1 MNLAAIADLVTK
13 RVGMVG
19 ANDVLACK
27 TFLTQRHDQ
36 LYRSKLW
43 KDSIIEY
50 VLPIDPTVVYQ
61 PNFPFLPT
69 KGVLVLPPIF
79 AHVLASRTSEH
90 KLDIQRPM
98 LFYRIDQD
106 EFVKT
111 GEPLDY
117 FLMPAVAWDFD
128 TAQNLTLQGTQ
139 GGDIG
144 QAVNLTTLSAADAV
158 SELINQYLLQ
168 NTYLAAGQTGT
179 IQKLNKPA
187 TQNQVV
193 LGVWYTLNTAALT
206 YIMNGNPGP
215 TQVVVPVVQ
224 GQTYQIIVGANES
237 QGQLGNGNAI
247 INLNAVGQ
255 TVVLVAAGS
264 TLLFNPPPG
273 DQVIYLGPPP
283 FAFTSTVQLWEPILT
298 LNPTD
303 TDAPQRQ
310 RIRFLDIPTA
320 ATTVRVLG
328 KRTTPAFMADTD
340 TPGVNGMEGPLI
352 GMAYYD
358 MLLRDERGGTK
369 EATDALEEAGGLLKQ
384 LEGEEVYQGAS
395 NTRILPESGLG
406 PDEYYI
412 GPIF

>member
-36 LYRSKLW
+36 LYRSKLF

-50 VLPIDPTVVYQ
+50 VLPIDPTVLYQ
-61 PNFPFLPT
+61 PNSPFLPT

-79 AHVLASRTSEH
+79 AHVLAARTSEH

-139 GGDIG
+139 GGDVG
-144 QAVNLTTLSAADAV
+144 QAVNLTTLSAADSV

-168 NTYLAAGQTGT
+168 NTYLAAGETGT

-206 YIMNGNPGP
+206 YINNGGS
-215 TQVVVPVVQ
+215 TQVVVPVTQ
-224 GQTYQIIVGANES
+224 GQIYQIIAQGNELN
-237 QGQLGNGNAI
+237 GQMFNGNQVV
-247 INLNAVGQ
+247 NLFNSNPIVITAQ
-255 TVVLVAAGS
+255 GS
-264 TLLFNPPPG
+264 TLLFNAPVG

-283 FAFTSTVQLWEPILT
+283 FPFQSTVQLWEPILT
-298 LNPTD
+298 LNPAD

-310 RIRFLDIPTA
+310 RVRFLDIPTA

-328 KRTTPAFMADTD
+328 KRTTPAFVADTD